1 MKNKI
6 FNWIAEREEL
16 IFSLLTI
23 LGTVA
28 LTYFLLFKYI
38 R

>member
-16 IFSLLTI
+16 IFSLLII